1 MVDHIYCINLERR
14 PDRLAEA
21 RAEFN
26 REDIGEVEIFR
37 ATDGRADAPEGIRI
51 SKPEWGCS
59 DSHIR
64 IWRDVVQNGYECALV
79 FEDDVKILPNF
90 NYKLEQVLEDLKSV
104 PDWDYVNLGPLSWR
118 IERGTV
124 SPRLSRGSA
133 YGAHCYLVSLRGA
146 RKISIWETDDL
157 QFCQDCQLAR
167 SPLKMYYCPEP
178 LANQYSTNTKYLEI
192 IQSCMTGD
200 ICFERTADFDF
211 LIRSSWQS
219 SLFVLIFMILL
230 FFLIRRLIR
239 N

>member
-14 PDRLAEA
+14 PDRRAA
-21 RAEFN
+21 AQAEFD
-26 REDIGEVEIFR
+26 RTGLEDVEIFR
-37 ATDGRADAPEGIRI
+37 ATDGRTEAPDGIRI

-90 NYKLEQVLEDLKSV
+90 NEKLAMVLEDLKAV

-118 IERGTV
+118 IAHGAV
-124 SPRLSRGSA
+124 SPRLIKGST

-146 RKISIWETDDL
+146 RKISTWETNDL
-157 QFCQDCQLAR
+157 HFCQDCQLAR

-178 LANQYSTNTKYLEI
+178 LANQYTNQTKYLEI

-200 ICFERTADFDF
+200 ICFERTPDFDF

-219 SLFVLIFMILL
+219 FLLILLALILL
-230 FFLIRRLIR
+230 FLWIRRM
-239 N
+239 

>member
-1 MVDHIYCINLERR
+1 MVEHIYCINLERR
-14 PDRLAEA
+14 PDRR
-21 RAEFN
+21 RAAQDAFVRNDIQDVEFFK
-26 REDIGEVEIFR
+26 G
-37 ATDGRADAPEGIRI
+37 TDGRVEAPDNIMI
-51 SKPEWGCS
+51 TKPEWGCS

-90 NYKLEQVLEDLKSV
+90 NQKLAVVLEDLKSI

-118 IERGTV
+118 IAQGAV
-124 SPRLSRGSA
+124 SPRLTKGAA

-146 RKISIWETDDL
+146 RKISTWETDDL

-178 LANQYSTNTKYLEI
+178 LANQFTSSAKYLEI

-211 LIRSSWQS
+211 LIRSSWKEY
-219 SLFVLIFMILL
+219 LVILL
-230 FFLIRRLIR
+230 VIILVVIRLVP
-239 N
+239 